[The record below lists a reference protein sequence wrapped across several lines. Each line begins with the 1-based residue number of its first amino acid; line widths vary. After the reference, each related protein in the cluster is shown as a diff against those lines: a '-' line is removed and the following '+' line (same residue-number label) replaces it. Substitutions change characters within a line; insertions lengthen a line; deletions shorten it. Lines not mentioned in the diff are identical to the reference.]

1 MSRNECVHP
10 RLRKSDSSELNEQL
24 LSSGKVYSCLCNKG
38 TCSKCWRRTK
48 KTGFGNIL
56 SSNGLALSLH
66 KLVIVYCWSRSY
78 SAIQAVRAVINLRIV
93 RQIQVCKCNTKKMG
107 EKSFQVSLLGTK
119 WKLDLV
125 RNFRKA
131 TYIGSYDSLDNS
143 GSANKGG
150 SEKWWNSTNYETL
163 STVASINIRT
173 VFRAELLL
181 RNCTKRPRFFE
192 TSQGLVY

>member
-1 MSRNECVHP
+1 
-10 RLRKSDSSELNEQL
+10 
-24 LSSGKVYSCLCNKG
+24 
-38 TCSKCWRRTK
+38 
-48 KTGFGNIL
+48 
-56 SSNGLALSLH
+56 
-66 KLVIVYCWSRSY
+66 
-78 SAIQAVRAVINLRIV
+78 
-93 RQIQVCKCNTKKMG
+93 MG
-107 EKSFQVSLLGTK
+107 GKSFQVSLLGTK

-131 TYIGSYDSLDNS
+131 TYIGSYDSLENS
-143 GSANKGG
+143 CSANKGE
-150 SEKWWNSTNYETL
+150 SVKLWNSTNYETL